1 MLIQIISL
9 LLNVAVS
16 LVAGACLLRLY
27 MQWTGTPFYNPI
39 GHMVLSL
46 TNWLV
51 LPLRRA
57 VPSVRRLDTASL
69 VAAVLLKLIQNLLL
83 SAAIAGLT
91 GAATPVLAT
100 LVMALF
106 DIVSLALSL
115 ATAVLIAA
123 VVASWLRIDP
133 ALSHVLH
140 RLTAPLLAPFRRI
153 APAPGGLDL
162 APLFALV
169 TIQVLA
175 IVLRYLQDATL
186 RGLVVG

>member
-9 LLNVAVS
+9 LLNVAVG

-27 MQWTGTPFYNPI
+27 MQWTGTPFYNPV
-39 GHMVLSL
+39 GHLVLAL

-51 LPLRRA
+51 LPMRRFI
-57 VPSVRRLDTASL
+57 PSARRLDTASL
-69 VAAVLLKLIQNLLL
+69 LAAVLLKLLQHLLL
-83 SAAIAGLT
+83 SAMIVGLT
-91 GAATPVLAT
+91 GAATPLLAT

-106 DIVSLALSL
+106 DLAALALSL

-133 ALSHVLH
+133 ALAHVLH
-140 RLTAPLLAPFRRI
+140 RLTAPFLDPLRRLL
-153 APAPGGLDL
+153 PAPGGLDL
-162 APLFALV
+162 SPLVAIV
-169 TIQVLA
+169 AIQVLS
-175 IVLRYLQDATL
+175 IVLRYLQDAAL